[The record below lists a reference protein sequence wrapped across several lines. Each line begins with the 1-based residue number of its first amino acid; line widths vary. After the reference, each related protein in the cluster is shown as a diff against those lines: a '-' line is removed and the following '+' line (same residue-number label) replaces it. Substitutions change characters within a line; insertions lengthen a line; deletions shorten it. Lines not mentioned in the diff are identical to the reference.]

1 MGISNTMKNML
12 SSDNTTGDERPGVGL
27 QGNDPASNVD
37 SGLNREASRLTNSNR
52 ATHGPSHKLPSGT
65 GPGTSGKPSNVASE
79 LAMQQDMERAKT
91 QGIAGYGTD
100 AAAAAGSDLSG
111 THQPKSRLPA
121 RATDTGT
128 SSGGGTGLGSSS
140 KRNTRDSYASDTN
153 DGRAPAPAS
162 NSRTGAS
169 DSGYDANRGR
179 PSADTEYMYRER
191 EYEADVGHAGILSG
205 DHNFG
210 HNKNSPKD
218 SMPTANAEE
227 DTNQLQPVT
236 HERIRHIETEEI
248 SRIKDRERH
257 IHHVQHHTQPIV
269 AAEELEEQHK
279 SFIHPITHVREKH
292 ANKVDD
298 NTLFEGQVNQFHDT
312 LTHSSKERTIIDK
325 GTTVNETVHHHV
337 HHVIQPVIEKE
348 TIDRQHIHTTIPIHE
363 VTHEA
368 PVVHQS
374 QTHAPVPMEHFLQ
387 RGGTLHGATSHEEIS
402 RRVLHSGECTREV
415 DGIAETMER
424 DLNLKQDRG
433 AHAHSHTDDSDLAA
447 KKAAARRQ
455 ASVNVDQPAT
465 TTTARSRN

>member
-1 MGISNTMKNML
+1 MGIGNTMKNML
-12 SSDNTTGDERPGVGL
+12 SSDTSPSDERPGVDM
-27 QGNDPASNVD
+27 QGSDPSSNAD
-37 SGLNREASRLTNSNR
+37 TRLTRESSRLTNSNR
-52 ATHGPSHKLPSGT
+52 ATHGPAHKLPSGT

-79 LAMQQDMERAKT
+79 LAMQQDAERAKVH
-91 QGIAGYGTD
+91 GISGYGTD
-100 AAAAAGSDLSG
+100 AAAAVGGDLS
-111 THQPKSRLPA
+111 A
-121 RATDTGT
+121 RMMDAGT

-140 KRNTRDSYASDTN
+140 KRTTLESYSQEATE
-153 DGRAPAPAS
+153 GRAPVPVT
-162 NSRTGAS
+162 RTVVTES
-169 DSGYDANRGR
+169 TYERGR
-179 PSADTEYMYRER
+179 PSSDKDYMYRER
-191 EYEADVGHAGILSG
+191 EYDVDLLSG
-205 DHNFG
+205 DHVFG

-236 HERIRHIETEEI
+236 HERVRHIETEEI
-248 SRIKDRERH
+248 SRVKDRERH
-257 IHHVQHHTQPIV
+257 IHHIQHHTQPIV

-279 SFIHPITHVREKH
+279 SFIHPVTHVREKH
-292 ANKVDD
+292 ANKVED

-312 LTHSSKERTIIDK
+312 LMHSSKERTIIDK

-387 RGGTLHGATSHEEIS
+387 RGGTLHGAISQEEIS
-402 RRVLHSGECTREV
+402 RKVLHTGQCTREV
-415 DGIAETMER
+415 EGIAETMER
-424 DLNLKQDRG
+424 DLNLKQDTRG
-433 AHAHSHTDDSDLAA
+433 AHTHSVTEDAELAA
-447 KKAAARRQ
+447 KKAAAKRQ
-455 ASVNVDQPAT
+455 ASTNVDQPTT